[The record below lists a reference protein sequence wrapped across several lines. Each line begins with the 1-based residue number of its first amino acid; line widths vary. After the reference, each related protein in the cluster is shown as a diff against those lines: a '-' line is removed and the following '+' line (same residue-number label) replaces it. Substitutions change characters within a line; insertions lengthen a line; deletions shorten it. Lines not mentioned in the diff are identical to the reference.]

1 MNFCTIMK
9 KLYVFDLD
17 DTLYIDNNL
26 NESFEYNKKIKDL
39 LSKIKQSGSKIAVL
53 TYNITAKA
61 YIQKLGLESYI
72 DLLFISA
79 YVLDPEQQDTFV
91 NNYKHIIK
99 FNRSYL
105 YKKIYYIYKSHT
117 IQYLLEKADVLN
129 HEVIFF
135 DDDITNVYDVL
146 SKNIES
152 IHVLSSGIDFESIY
166 KNKF

>member
-1 MNFCTIMK
+1 MK

-26 NESFEYNKKIKDL
+26 DETFEYNKKIKDL
-39 LSKIKQSGSKIAVL
+39 LSKIKQNGSKIAVL

-61 YIQKLGLESYI
+61 YIKKLGLDSYI

-79 YVLDPEQQDTFV
+79 YIFEPEDDVDAFD
-91 NNYKHIIK
+91 NKNKHIIK
-99 FNRSYL
+99 FKKSYF
-105 YKKIYYIYKSHT
+105 YKTIYYIYKSHT
-117 IQYLLEKADVLN
+117 IQYLLEKASVLN